1 MTLNHV
7 HLQVR
12 DLPAAVHWC
21 ALVLELKPG
30 FQNERIATFIFGVMT
45 IIIDAGPVD
54 SPATLGF
61 ESDDCDRDFRDGRE
75 PGRSFHRGACQ
86 QGMGRQDG
94 LFQGA
99 RRDQMRNRG
108 SSCNGAT
115 RVSWFSSLT
124 KLDRVPRLSCRPATQ
139 AVLIANFPEFWPARK
154 LSPPELRIAT

>member
-12 DLPAAVHWC
+12 DLPAAVHWF

-61 ESDDCDRDFRDGRE
+61 ESDDCDRDFE
-75 PGRSFHRGACQ
+75 MVVSRGAVSIEAPVNKEW
-86 QGMGRQDG
+86 GVRTAYFKGP
-94 LFQGA
+94 
-99 RRDQMRNRG
+99 RDQIRNRG

-115 RVSWFSSLT
+115 RVSWFSWLT
-124 KLDRVPRLSCRPATQ
+124 KLDRVQRMNCRPATQ
-139 AVLIANFPEFWPARK
+139 AVLIASFPEFWPARK
-154 LSPPELRIAT
+154 LRPPELRIAT

>member
-12 DLPAAVHWC
+12 DLPAAVHWF

-61 ESDDCDRDFRDGRE
+61 ESDDCDRDFE
-75 PGRSFHRGACQ
+75 MVVSRGAVSIEAPVNKEWAS
-86 QGMGRQDG
+86 GR
-94 LFQGA
+94 LIS
-99 RRDQMRNRG
+99 RG
-108 SSCNGAT
+108 PERSNAKS
-115 RVSWFSSLT
+115 RV
-124 KLDRVPRLSCRPATQ
+124 RL
-139 AVLIANFPEFWPARK
+139 
-154 LSPPELRIAT
+154 